1 MSNVSQL
8 IRAMKPAER
17 KKIKSQLFPFNGRD
31 SMKTVEE
38 PRPVR
43 CAECEGAGTFER
55 VVGEDRSG
63 MGGVSPITAEAG
75 CEDCNGEGLK
85 GCAWCGET
93 PAFQYDPTG
102 DVECPSCHKELL
114 EE

>member
-1 MSNVSQL
+1 M
-8 IRAMKPAER
+8 EG
-17 KKIKSQLFPFNGRD
+17 IKGINEKYRGWGVLPCPHHINGRD

>member
-1 MSNVSQL
+1 MSEERCRSL
-8 IRAMKPAER
+8 EAMFSATFNAKPRR
-17 KKIKSQLFPFNGRD
+17 KKAKPKPI
-31 SMKTVEE
+31 EE

-102 DVECPSCHKELL
+102 DVECLSCHKELL
-114 EE
+114 ED